1 MSLLHG
7 AIITLSSIVSI
18 LYLLG
23 LLLKH
28 KGYPLGTIFIESAKS
43 DAIVT
48 CFAILISLITQIIIK
63 FVN

>member
-7 AIITLSSIVSI
+7 FIITLSSIAST

-23 LLLKH
+23 LLFKH

-48 CFAILISLITQIIIK
+48 CIAILIGLITQIIIK